1 MADQVGLDWPAYFRA
16 LAEDDARAL
25 ASWLGAQ
32 GLQVGEFMEVVDR
45 AYATWPEQWRGR
57 PDEFIGL
64 VGRHTAVSYAFRKQH
79 FARLVAMLEEAMAS
93 GALPGE
99 VAPQELDFP
108 VKVQA
113 ERRSVQQLLAALERI
128 THSRE

>member
-1 MADQVGLDWPAYFRA
+1 MAEQVELDWPGYFRA
-16 LAEDDARAL
+16 LPEVDARAL
-25 ASWLGAQ
+25 ATWLGAH

-45 AYATWPEQWRGR
+45 SYAAWPEQWLGR
-57 PDEFIGL
+57 PDAFISL
-64 VGRHTAVSYAFRKQH
+64 VGKHTAMSYALRKRH

-99 VAPQELDFP
+99 VAPQELDLP
-108 VKVQA
+108 VKIQT
-113 ERRSVQQLLAALERI
+113 ERRSVEELLAAVERV